1 MSVATYIPEP
11 LKPPQVRGVD
21 VPAEFWDGCLAY
33 RPKVLKRLPLRTRDK
48 LDRQTLKYARNL
60 IEGVQY
66 NQNRRY
72 RGHAY
77 ALGKVLDTV
86 KRYRREDITAALASR
101 SHAVQTSARVPCG
114 ARKKTGAQCRAMSEV
129 GRNRCKYHGGQSTGP
144 RTLDG
149 MRKALSCLPQ
159 YRANPDAL
167 EAKLA
172 TLSARL

>member
-1 MSVATYIPEP
+1 MSVATYIPDP
-11 LKPPQVRGVD
+11 ITPPQVSGVD
-21 VPAEFWDGCLAY
+21 VPADFWDACLAY
-33 RPKVLKRLPLRTRDK
+33 RPKALTRLPLRTRDK

-60 IEGVQY
+60 IEGVQF

-101 SHAVQTSARVPCG
+101 AYDVQTSRRVPCG
-114 ARKKTGAQCRAMSEV
+114 ARKKTGAQCRAMSEA

-144 RTLDG
+144 RTLEG

-159 YRANPDAL
+159 YRANPAAL
-167 EAKLA
+167 ELKLRDFA
-172 TLSARL
+172 ERL